1 MCSAA
6 YYIGSATSHIIA
18 NKRADAI
25 GVLVWW
31 FLYWFF
37 CIYEKQGATLITE
50 YATQSTEKNK
60 AFEELLKGTLH

>member
-25 GVLVWW
+25 MDGDGFLLI
-31 FLYWFF
+31 FLY
-37 CIYEKQGATLITE
+37 L
-50 YATQSTEKNK
+50 
-60 AFEELLKGTLH
+60 

>member
-25 GVLVWW
+25 GSIGVMVSLLI
-31 FLYWFF
+31 FLEFMKKGNYTNHRI
-37 CIYEKQGATLITE
+37 CHTIY
-50 YATQSTEKNK
+50 
-60 AFEELLKGTLH
+60 